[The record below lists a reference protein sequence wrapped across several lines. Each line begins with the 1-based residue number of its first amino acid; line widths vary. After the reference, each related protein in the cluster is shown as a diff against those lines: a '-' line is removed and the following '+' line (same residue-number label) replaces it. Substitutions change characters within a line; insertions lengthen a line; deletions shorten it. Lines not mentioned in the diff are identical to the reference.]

1 MLSQINNLFQWFI
14 SLGGPAIMFV
24 IITLLSLGF
33 GVKFSKSL
41 ESGIRM
47 AIALTG
53 MTAAI
58 SLLTEALGPALQG
71 FVKTTGVDLHVTD
84 LGWAPMAVITW
95 GSIYT
100 LYFAFICIMVNLLL
114 LFTNKTKTLNVDLFK
129 IWNISII
136 GLLVE
141 YYAHN
146 MVVTSLF
153 VVMIYTLMLK
163 NSDVLK
169 PSINKVLNYDEN
181 NVTTTAHPSLL
192 IAPFV
197 FVIDRFIT
205 KFLPFVDKFDFNAE
219 TLNNKIGFWGSKFA
233 IGVYLGA
240 FIGILGQQS
249 LKEVLTLG
257 FTTGVVL
264 ELFAYIGGWF
274 GPAIEPLS
282 NRISSI
288 MSSKFKDRKLFVGI
302 DWPILASSAELWAV
316 VNLLAPI
323 LLFIAMILPGNNV
336 LPLGGILL
344 TVLVPALL
352 LITQGKVIR
361 MTIIGTILLPLF
373 LWAATMI
380 SSFLTNTS
388 KKIGEFPSG
397 LSDSQM
403 FSSVDSDPIEKML
416 GVLVGNAW
424 NTFDIQLV
432 IPAIIAIIAYISF
445 FFWYFKS
452 ISKKDQDYN

>member
-1 MLSQINNLFQWFI
+1 MSQINNLFQWFI

-58 SLLTEALGPALQG
+58 SLLTEALGPALQD
-71 FVKTTGVDLHVTD
+71 FVKSTGVDLHITD

-100 LYFAFICIMVNLLL
+100 LYFAFICTIVNLLL
-114 LFTNKTKTLNVDLFK
+114 LFTNKTKTLNVDLFN

-146 MVVTSLF
+146 MIITSLF
-153 VVMIYTLMLK
+153 VIMIYTLMLK

-197 FVIDRFIT
+197 FVIDIFIT
-205 KFLPFVDKFDFNAE
+205 KFLPFIDKFDFNAE
-219 TLNNKIGFWGSKFA
+219 TLNKKIGFWGSKFA

-240 FIGILGQQS
+240 FIGVLGQQS
-249 LKEVLTLG
+249 LKDVLTLG

-288 MSSKFKDRKLFVGI
+288 MSSKLRGRKLFIGI

-316 VNLLAPI
+316 VNILAPI
-323 LLFIAMILPGNNV
+323 LLFIAMFLPGNNV

-352 LITQGKVIR
+352 LITKGKVIR

-397 LSDSQM
+397 LSDGQM

-416 GVLVGNAW
+416 GMLVGNAW

-432 IPAIIAIIAYISF
+432 IPAVIAVIVYISF
-445 FFWYFKS
+445 FFWYFKA
-452 ISKKDQDYN
+452 ISKKDQNSN

>member
-1 MLSQINNLFQWFI
+1 MSQINNLFQWFI

-58 SLLTEALGPALQG
+58 SLLTEALGPALQD
-71 FVKTTGVDLHVTD
+71 FVKSTGVDLHITD

-100 LYFAFICIMVNLLL
+100 LYFAFICTIVNLLL
-114 LFTNKTKTLNVDLFK
+114 LFTNKTKTLNVDLFN

-146 MVVTSLF
+146 MIITSLF
-153 VVMIYTLMLK
+153 VIMIYTLMLK

-197 FVIDRFIT
+197 FVIDIFIT
-205 KFLPFVDKFDFNAE
+205 KFLPFIDKFDFNAE
-219 TLNNKIGFWGSKFA
+219 TLNKKIGFWGSKFA

-240 FIGILGQQS
+240 FIGVLGQQS
-249 LKEVLTLG
+249 LKDVLTLG

-288 MSSKFKDRKLFVGI
+288 MSSKLRGRKLFIGI

-316 VNLLAPI
+316 VNILAPI
-323 LLFIAMILPGNNV
+323 LLFIAMFLPGNNV

-352 LITQGKVIR
+352 LITKGKVIR

-397 LSDSQM
+397 LSDGQM

-416 GVLVGNAW
+416 GMLVGNAW
-424 NTFDIQLV
+424 DTFDIQLV
-432 IPAIIAIIAYISF
+432 IPAVIAVIVYISF
-445 FFWYFKS
+445 FFWYFKA
-452 ISKKDQDYN
+452 ISKKDQNSN

>member
-1 MLSQINNLFQWFI
+1 LSQINNLFQWFI

-58 SLLTEALGPALQG
+58 SLLTEALGPALQD
-71 FVKTTGVDLHVTD
+71 FVKSTGVDLHITD

-100 LYFAFICIMVNLLL
+100 LYFAFICTIVNLLL
-114 LFTNKTKTLNVDLFK
+114 LFTNKTKTLNVDLFN

-146 MVVTSLF
+146 MIITSLF
-153 VVMIYTLMLK
+153 VIMIYTLMLK

-197 FVIDRFIT
+197 FVIDIFIT
-205 KFLPFVDKFDFNAE
+205 KFLPFIDKFDFNAE
-219 TLNNKIGFWGSKFA
+219 TLNKKIGFWGSKFA

-240 FIGILGQQS
+240 FIGVLGQQS
-249 LKEVLTLG
+249 LKDVLTLG

-288 MSSKFKDRKLFVGI
+288 MSSKLRGRKLFIGI

-316 VNLLAPI
+316 VNILAPI
-323 LLFIAMILPGNNV
+323 LLFIAMFLPGNNV

-352 LITQGKVIR
+352 LITKGKVIR

-397 LSDSQM
+397 LSDGQM

-416 GVLVGNAW
+416 GMLVGNAW

-432 IPAIIAIIAYISF
+432 IPAVIAVIVYISF
-445 FFWYFKS
+445 FFWYFKA
-452 ISKKDQDYN
+452 ISKKDQNSN

>member
-58 SLLTEALGPALQG
+58 SLLTEALGPALQD
-71 FVKTTGVDLHVTD
+71 FVKSTGVDLHITD

-100 LYFAFICIMVNLLL
+100 LYFAFICTIVNLLL
-114 LFTNKTKTLNVDLFK
+114 LFTNKTKTLNVDLFN

-146 MVVTSLF
+146 MIITSLF
-153 VVMIYTLMLK
+153 VIMIYTLMLK

-197 FVIDRFIT
+197 FVIDIFIT
-205 KFLPFVDKFDFNAE
+205 KFLPFIDKFDFNAE
-219 TLNNKIGFWGSKFA
+219 TLNKKIGFWGSKFA

-240 FIGILGQQS
+240 FIGVLGQQS
-249 LKEVLTLG
+249 LKDVLTLG

-288 MSSKFKDRKLFVGI
+288 MSSKLRGRKLFIGI

-316 VNLLAPI
+316 VNILAPI
-323 LLFIAMILPGNNV
+323 LLFIAMFLPGNNV

-352 LITQGKVIR
+352 LITKGKVIR

-397 LSDSQM
+397 LSDGQM

-416 GVLVGNAW
+416 GMLVGNAW

-432 IPAIIAIIAYISF
+432 IPAVIAVIVYISF
-445 FFWYFKS
+445 FFWYFKA
-452 ISKKDQDYN
+452 ISKKDQNSN

>member
-1 MLSQINNLFQWFI
+1 MFSQLNNLFQWFI

-33 GVKFSKSL
+33 KVKFSKAL

-58 SLLTEALGPALQG
+58 SLLTDALGPALND
-71 FVKTTGVDLHVTD
+71 FVKSTDVNLHITD

-100 LYFAFICIMVNLLL
+100 LFFAFVCIIVNLLM
-114 LFTNKTKTLNVDLFK
+114 LFMNKTKTLNVDLFN

-146 MVVTSLF
+146 MIITTLF
-153 VVMIYTLMLK
+153 VIMIYSLMLK
-163 NSDVLK
+163 NSDALK
-169 PSINKVLNYDEN
+169 PSINQVLNYDEN

-197 FVIDRFIT
+197 YIIDKFIT
-205 KFLPFVDKFDFNAE
+205 KLLPFVDKFDFNAE
-219 TLNNKIGFWGSKFA
+219 ILNKKIGFWGSKFA
-233 IGVYLGA
+233 IGVYLGC

-282 NRISSI
+282 NRISTI
-288 MSSKFKDRKLFVGI
+288 MSSRFRDRKLFIGI

-316 VNLLAPI
+316 VNILAPI
-323 LLFIAMILPGNNV
+323 LLFMAMLLPGNNV

-352 LITQGKVIR
+352 LITGGKVIR

-388 KKIGEFPSG
+388 KEIGEFPSG
-397 LSDSQM
+397 LSKNQM

-416 GVLVGNAW
+416 GMLVGNAW
-424 NTFDIQLV
+424 NSFDIRL
-432 IPAIIAIIAYISF
+432 IIFAIIAVAFYIIF
-445 FFWYFKS
+445 FLWYCKS
-452 ISKKDQDYN
+452 MVKRQKF

>member
-1 MLSQINNLFQWFI
+1 
-14 SLGGPAIMFV
+14 MFV

-58 SLLTEALGPALQG
+58 SLLTEALGPALQD
-71 FVKTTGVDLHVTD
+71 FVKSTGVDLHITD

-100 LYFAFICIMVNLLL
+100 LYFAFICTIVNLLL
-114 LFTNKTKTLNVDLFK
+114 LFTNKTKTLNVDLFN

-146 MVVTSLF
+146 MIITSLF
-153 VVMIYTLMLK
+153 VIMIYTLMLK

-197 FVIDRFIT
+197 FVIDIFIT
-205 KFLPFVDKFDFNAE
+205 KFLPFIDKFDFNAE
-219 TLNNKIGFWGSKFA
+219 TLNKKIGFWGSKFA

-240 FIGILGQQS
+240 FIGVLGQQS
-249 LKEVLTLG
+249 LKDVLTLG

-288 MSSKFKDRKLFVGI
+288 MSSKLRGRKLFIGI
-302 DWPILASSAELWAV
+302 DWPIRASSAELWAV
-316 VNLLAPI
+316 VNILAPI
-323 LLFIAMILPGNNV
+323 LLFIAMFLPGNNV

-344 TVLVPALL
+344 TVLVPALS
-352 LITQGKVIR
+352 LITKGKVIR

-397 LSDSQM
+397 LSDGQM

-416 GVLVGNAW
+416 GMLVGNAW

-432 IPAIIAIIAYISF
+432 IPAVIAVIVYISF
-445 FFWYFKS
+445 FFWYFKA
-452 ISKKDQDYN
+452 ISKKDQNSN

>member
-1 MLSQINNLFQWFI
+1 MFSQLNNIFQWFI
-14 SLGGPAIMFV
+14 GLGGPAIMFV

-33 GVKFSKSL
+33 KVKFSKAL

-58 SLLTEALGPALQG
+58 SLLTDALGPALND
-71 FVKTTGVDLHVTD
+71 FVKSTGVNLHITD

-100 LYFAFICIMVNLLL
+100 LFFAFVCIIVNLLM
-114 LFTNKTKTLNVDLFK
+114 LFMNKTKTLNVDLFN

-146 MVVTSLF
+146 MIITTLF
-153 VVMIYTLMLK
+153 VIMIYSLMLK

-169 PSINKVLNYDEN
+169 PSINQVLNYDEN
-181 NVTTTAHPSLL
+181 NITTTAHPSLL

-197 FVIDRFIT
+197 YIIDKFIT

-219 TLNNKIGFWGSKFA
+219 ILNKKIGFWGSKFA
-233 IGVYLGA
+233 IGVYLGC
-240 FIGILGQQS
+240 FIGILGHQS

-282 NRISSI
+282 NRISTI
-288 MSSKFKDRKLFVGI
+288 MSSRLRGRKLFIGI

-316 VNLLAPI
+316 VNILAPI
-323 LLFIAMILPGNNV
+323 LLFMAMLLPGNNV

-352 LITQGKVIR
+352 LITGGKVIR
-361 MTIIGTILLPLF
+361 MTIIGTILLPLY

-388 KKIGEFPSG
+388 KEIGEFPSG
-397 LSDSQM
+397 LSKNQM

-424 NTFDIQLV
+424 NSFDIRL
-432 IPAIIAIIAYISF
+432 IIFAIISVAFYIIF
-445 FFWYFKS
+445 FLWYFKS
-452 ISKKDQDYN
+452 MGKRQKF

>member
-1 MLSQINNLFQWFI
+1 MSQINNLFQWFI

-58 SLLTEALGPALQG
+58 SLLTEALGPALQD
-71 FVKTTGVDLHVTD
+71 FVKSTGVDLHITD

-100 LYFAFICIMVNLLL
+100 LYFAFICTIVNLLL
-114 LFTNKTKTLNVDLFK
+114 LFTNKTKTLNVDLFN

-146 MVVTSLF
+146 MIITSLF
-153 VVMIYTLMLK
+153 VIMIYTLMLK

-197 FVIDRFIT
+197 FVIDIFIT
-205 KFLPFVDKFDFNAE
+205 KFLPFIDKFDFNAE
-219 TLNNKIGFWGSKFA
+219 TLNKKIGFWGSKFA

-240 FIGILGQQS
+240 FIGVLGQQS
-249 LKEVLTLG
+249 LKDVLTLG

-288 MSSKFKDRKLFVGI
+288 MSSKLRGRKLFIGI

-316 VNLLAPI
+316 VNILAPI
-323 LLFIAMILPGNNV
+323 LLFIAMFLPGNNV

-352 LITQGKVIR
+352 LITKGKVIR

-397 LSDSQM
+397 LSDGQM

-416 GVLVGNAW
+416 GMLVGNAW

-432 IPAIIAIIAYISF
+432 IPAIIAVIVYISF
-445 FFWYFKS
+445 FFWYFKA
-452 ISKKDQDYN
+452 ISKKDQNSN

>member
-1 MLSQINNLFQWFI
+1 
-14 SLGGPAIMFV
+14 MFV

-58 SLLTEALGPALQG
+58 SLLTEALGPALQD
-71 FVKTTGVDLHVTD
+71 FVKSTGVDLHITD

-100 LYFAFICIMVNLLL
+100 LYFAFICTIVNLLL
-114 LFTNKTKTLNVDLFK
+114 LFTNKTKTLNVDLFN

-146 MVVTSLF
+146 MIITSLF
-153 VVMIYTLMLK
+153 VIMIYTLMLK

-197 FVIDRFIT
+197 FVIDIFIT
-205 KFLPFVDKFDFNAE
+205 KFLPFIDKFDFNAE
-219 TLNNKIGFWGSKFA
+219 TLNKKIGFWGSKFA

-240 FIGILGQQS
+240 FIGVLGQQS
-249 LKEVLTLG
+249 LKDVLTLG

-288 MSSKFKDRKLFVGI
+288 MSSKLRGRKLFIGI

-316 VNLLAPI
+316 VNILAPI
-323 LLFIAMILPGNNV
+323 LLFIAMFLPGNNV

-352 LITQGKVIR
+352 LITKGKVIR

-397 LSDSQM
+397 LSDGQM

-416 GVLVGNAW
+416 GMLVGNAW

-432 IPAIIAIIAYISF
+432 IPAVGAVTGSAAV
-445 FFWYFKS
+445 
-452 ISKKDQDYN
+452 D

>member
-1 MLSQINNLFQWFI
+1 MFSQLNNLFQWFI
-14 SLGGPAIMFV
+14 GLGGPAIMFV

-33 GVKFSKSL
+33 KVKFSKAL

-58 SLLTEALGPALQG
+58 SLLTDALGPALND
-71 FVKTTGVDLHVTD
+71 FVKSTGVNLHITD

-100 LYFAFICIMVNLLL
+100 LFFAFVCIIVNLLM
-114 LFTNKTKTLNVDLFK
+114 LFMNKTKTLNVDLFN

-146 MVVTSLF
+146 MIITTLF
-153 VVMIYTLMLK
+153 VIMIYSLMLK
-163 NSDVLK
+163 NSDALK
-169 PSINKVLNYDEN
+169 PSINQVLNYDEN

-197 FVIDRFIT
+197 YIIDKFIT

-219 TLNNKIGFWGSKFA
+219 ILNKKIGFWGSKFA
-233 IGVYLGA
+233 IGVYLGC

-282 NRISSI
+282 NRISTI
-288 MSSKFKDRKLFVGI
+288 MSSRFRGRKLFIGI

-316 VNLLAPI
+316 VNILAPI
-323 LLFIAMILPGNNV
+323 LLFMAMLLPGNNV

-352 LITQGKVIR
+352 LITGGKVIR

-388 KKIGEFPSG
+388 KEIGEFPSG
-397 LSDSQM
+397 LSKNQM

-416 GVLVGNAW
+416 GILVGNAW
-424 NTFDIQLV
+424 NSFDIRL
-432 IPAIIAIIAYISF
+432 IIFAIIAVILYIIF
-445 FFWYFKS
+445 FLWYFKS
-452 ISKKDQDYN
+452 MGKRQKF

>member
-1 MLSQINNLFQWFI
+1 MSQINNLFQWFI

-58 SLLTEALGPALQG
+58 SLLTEALGPALQD
-71 FVKTTGVDLHVTD
+71 FVKSTGVDLHITD

-100 LYFAFICIMVNLLL
+100 LYFAFICTIVNLLL
-114 LFTNKTKTLNVDLFK
+114 LFTNKTKTLNVDLFN

-146 MVVTSLF
+146 MIITSLF
-153 VVMIYTLMLK
+153 VIMIYTLMLK

-197 FVIDRFIT
+197 FVIDIFIT
-205 KFLPFVDKFDFNAE
+205 KFLPFIDKFDFNAE
-219 TLNNKIGFWGSKFA
+219 TLNKKIGFWGSKFA

-240 FIGILGQQS
+240 FIGVLGQQS
-249 LKEVLTLG
+249 LKDVLTLG

-288 MSSKFKDRKLFVGI
+288 MSSKLRGRKLFIGI

-316 VNLLAPI
+316 VNILAPI
-323 LLFIAMILPGNNV
+323 LLFIAMFLPGNNV

-352 LITQGKVIR
+352 LITKGKVIR

-397 LSDSQM
+397 LSDGQM
-403 FSSVDSDPIEKML
+403 FSSVNSDPIEKML
-416 GVLVGNAW
+416 GMLVGNAW

-432 IPAIIAIIAYISF
+432 IPAVIAVIVYISF
-445 FFWYFKS
+445 FFWYFKA
-452 ISKKDQDYN
+452 ISKKDQNSN

>member
-1 MLSQINNLFQWFI
+1 MSQINNLFQWFI

-58 SLLTEALGPALQG
+58 SLLTEALGPALQD
-71 FVKTTGVDLHVTD
+71 FVKSTGVDLTITD

-100 LYFAFICIMVNLLL
+100 LYFAFICIIVNLLL
-114 LFTNKTKTLNVDLFK
+114 LFTNKTKTLNVDLFN

-146 MVVTSLF
+146 MIITSLF
-153 VVMIYTLMLK
+153 VIMIYTLMLK

-197 FVIDRFIT
+197 FVIDIFIT

-240 FIGILGQQS
+240 FIGVLGQQS
-249 LKEVLTLG
+249 LKDVLTLG

-282 NRISSI
+282 HRISSI
-288 MSSKFKDRKLFVGI
+288 MSSKLRGRKLFIGI

-316 VNLLAPI
+316 VNILAPI
-323 LLFIAMILPGNNV
+323 LLFIAMFLPGNNV

-352 LITQGKVIR
+352 LITKGKVIR

-397 LSDSQM
+397 LSDGQM

-416 GVLVGNAW
+416 GMLVGNAW

-432 IPAIIAIIAYISF
+432 IPAVIAVIVYISF
-445 FFWYFKS
+445 FFWYFKA
-452 ISKKDQDYN
+452 ISKKDQNSN